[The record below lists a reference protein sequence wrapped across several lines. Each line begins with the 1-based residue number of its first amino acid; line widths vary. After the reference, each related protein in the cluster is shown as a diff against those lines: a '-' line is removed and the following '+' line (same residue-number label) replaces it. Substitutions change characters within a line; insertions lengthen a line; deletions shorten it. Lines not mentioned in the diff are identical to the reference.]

1 VLILVTGVTG
11 TVGGRIARRLVGS
24 GPVRLLARCPER
36 AASDGQ
42 LAEVVP
48 GDYGDRA
55 SLDAALAGVRAAF
68 LVTNDPGRP
77 QEDGNFLDAARAA
90 GVRRV
95 VKLSAHAVGQPDAD
109 DLITNWHR
117 ANEDRLRSSVLDWTI
132 LRPRA
137 FMTNTLAWAA
147 SIRGEGVVRAF
158 DGESPNACVD
168 PDDIAEV
175 ACRALTEPGHEGR
188 VYSLTGPEALTA
200 REQTDQ
206 LGQVL
211 GRSLRFEQLT
221 ADQFRAGLRR
231 RYPEPVVEALM
242 ASAER
247 GRGGGKAQVDG
258 TVSEVTGRPPRNFR
272 AWAAENARCFT

>member
-1 VLILVTGVTG
+1 MILVTGATG
-11 TVGGRIARRLVGS
+11 TVGGRIARQLLGRGRL
-24 GPVRLLARCPER
+24 RLLARRPEQVPV
-36 AASDGQ
+36 AGP
-42 LAEVVP
+42 LTEVVA

-55 SLDAALAGVRAAF
+55 SLAAAMVGVRAAF

-77 QEDGNFLDAARAA
+77 REDADFLDAARAA

-117 ANEDRLRSSVLDWTI
+117 ASEDRLRSSGLDWTI

-137 FMTNTLAWAA
+137 FMTNTLAWAP
-147 SIRGEGVVRAF
+147 SIRTEGVVRAF

-175 ACRALTEPGHEGR
+175 ACRALTEPGHAGR
-188 VYSLTGPEALTA
+188 VYSLTGPEALTV

-206 LGQVL
+206 LGRVL
-211 GRSLRFEQLT
+211 GRPLRFERLT

-231 RYPEPVVEALM
+231 SYPEPVVEALL
-242 ASAER
+242 ASADR
-247 GRGGGKAQVDG
+247 GRSGSKAVVET
-258 TVSEVTGRPPRNFR
+258 TVLEVTGRPPRSFR
-272 AWAAENARCFT
+272 AWAVEHAGRFN

>member
-1 VLILVTGVTG
+1 MILVTGATG
-11 TVGGRIARRLVGS
+11 TVGGRVARRLLDR
-24 GPVRLLARCPER
+24 GPLRVLARRPER
-36 AASDGQ
+36 VAFAGPS
-42 LAEVVP
+42 AEVVP

-55 SLDAALAGVRAAF
+55 SLDAAMVGVRAAF
-68 LVTNDPGRP
+68 LVTNDPQRP
-77 QEDGNFLDAARAA
+77 QEDADLLDAARAA

-95 VKLSAHAVGQPDAD
+95 VKLSAHAVGQPGAD
-109 DLITNWHR
+109 DLITDWHR
-117 ANEDRLRSSVLDWTI
+117 ANEDRLRACGLDWTI

-137 FMTNTLAWAA
+137 FMTNTLSWAS
-147 SIRGEGVVRAF
+147 SIRTEGVVRAF

-188 VYSLTGPEALTA
+188 VYSLTGPEALTV

-206 LGQVL
+206 LGEML
-211 GRSLRFEQLT
+211 GRSLRFERLT

-247 GRGGGKAQVDG
+247 GRSGSKAQVDP
-258 TVSEVTGRPPRNFR
+258 TVREVTGRPPKNFR
-272 AWAAENARCFT
+272 AWAAENAERFN